1 MRATG
6 PGITTVNAVQTA
18 VRDKRNKERKGER
31 KRHKGRVGRDPYTV
45 QLTFHMSLAT
55 GSINRK
61 RKNVDKLNSNIYI
74 CTYISVKNCKQLQY
88 PLQPERKWHFSLNFT
103 QMIKFCNHSGFKV
116 KSGTKGL
123 LHALS
128 SICTKNVC

>member
-31 KRHKGRVGRDPYTV
+31 KRHKGGVGRDPYTV

-61 RKNVDKLNSNIYI
+61 RKNVDKINLNIYI
-74 CTYISVKNCKQLQY
+74 YAHIYQ
-88 PLQPERKWHFSLNFT
+88 
-103 QMIKFCNHSGFKV
+103 
-116 KSGTKGL
+116 
-123 LHALS
+123 
-128 SICTKNVC
+128 